1 MALLEE
7 QLREKWELVRLPRLG
22 EAQRAEKERQDLE
35 GIRACLL
42 RAKEACAE
50 GDGDGRE
57 LERAQLRFLAFKRR
71 QLAALTTLEKELVQ
85 QKELLKK
92 EVEEEREILE
102 RLKSGSKEES
112 RLLFK
117 KDGGAADVPHAAGDA
132 EQIDLYRDTSSH
144 LLRAGTRGTCGTV
157 GARLPCS
164 SIHRKAA
171 VSEALTPGHALEAPG
186 VSPEAHSFP
195 EEA

>member
-1 MALLEE
+1 MRDIFRVSQKISVNRRPLKVNTARGSCPAGLGCSAHPRTCPWTAGVSRPGRASSSASFSLKVSQATASPPRALASELCQEQEAREE
-7 QLREKWELVRLPRLG
+7 VVAKAVSSLG
-22 EAQRAEKERQDLE
+22 SPVSVKPE
-35 GIRACLL
+35 GS
-42 RAKEACAE
+42 
-50 GDGDGRE
+50 
-57 LERAQLRFLAFKRR
+57 
-71 QLAALTTLEKELVQ
+71 
-85 QKELLKK
+85 
-92 EVEEEREILE
+92 
-102 RLKSGSKEES
+102 SGLGSFYQWVS
-112 RLLFK
+112 
-117 KDGGAADVPHAAGDA
+117 
-132 EQIDLYRDTSSH
+132 DLYRDTSSH